1 MKFDILTLFPGMF
14 DGPLTE
20 SIIKRAVQDGHIEI
34 RLHNIRDFAFDR
46 HKTADDY
53 PYGGGAG
60 MVMKPEP
67 LAACIEAVRGE
78 RPSGRVILTTPQG
91 RPFDQCYAEE
101 LAKEQELV
109 IICGRYEGVDERVR
123 ELFVDDEISVG
134 DFVLTGGEIAAM
146 VIVDAVSR
154 LVPGVLGSEDSAADD
169 SFSDGLL
176 EYPQYTRPAE
186 FRGLE
191 VPEVLLSGNH
201 QEIARWRRRM
211 ALQRT
216 RRKRP
221 DLLSSARLT
230 ESDRAYLR
238 ELEEAEKA

>member
-1 MKFDILTLFPGMF
+1 MKFDILTLFPAMF
-14 DGPLTE
+14 DGPFAE
-20 SIIKRAVQDGHIEI
+20 SIIKRAVEDGLIEI
-34 RLHNIRDFAFDR
+34 RLHNIRDCAFDR

-67 LAACIEAVRGE
+67 LAASIEKVKAE
-78 RPSGRVILTTPQG
+78 RPAARVILTTPQG
-91 RPFDQCYAEE
+91 RPFNQALAAE
-101 LAKEQELV
+101 LAREGELL

-123 ELFVDDEISVG
+123 ELFVDDEISLG
-134 DFVLTGGEIAAM
+134 DFVLTGGEMAAM
-146 VIVDAVSR
+146 VLVDAISR
-154 LVPGVLGSEDSAADD
+154 LIPGVLGCGDSAAGD

-186 FRGLE
+186 FRGLG

-201 QEIARWRRRM
+201 QQIARWRRRM

-216 RRKRP
+216 WLKRP
-221 DLLSSARLT
+221 DLLATARMS
-230 ESDRAYLR
+230 EEDRKFLR
-238 ELEEAEKA
+238 ELAEAERT

>member
-1 MKFDILTLFPGMF
+1 MKFDILTLFPAMF
-14 DGPLTE
+14 DGPFAE
-20 SIIKRAVQDGHIEI
+20 SIIKRAVADGLIEI
-34 RLHNIRDFAFDR
+34 RLHNIRDCAFDR

-67 LAACIEAVRGE
+67 LAACIEKVKAD
-78 RPSGRVILTTPQG
+78 RPAARVILTTPQG
-91 RPFDQCYAEE
+91 RPFNQALAAELAREEE
-101 LAKEQELV
+101 LLIV
-109 IICGRYEGVDERVR
+109 CGRYEGVDERVR
-123 ELFVDDEISVG
+123 ELFVADEISLG
-134 DFVLTGGEIAAM
+134 DFVLTGGEMAAM
-146 VIVDAVSR
+146 VLVDAVSR
-154 LVPGVLGSEDSAADD
+154 LIPGVLGCGDSAAGD

-186 FRGLE
+186 FRGLG

-216 RRKRP
+216 WQKRP
-221 DLLSSARLT
+221 DLLATARLT
-230 ESDRAYLR
+230 EEDRKYLR
-238 ELEEAEKA
+238 ELTEAERP